1 MFNFES
7 ILLIISQNATNYD
20 LNFPSDVVLRINLAW
35 CNSLEELENNLK
47 KHSNQEIFVDL
58 PIDRI
63 KPPNNKYSLKDLKPI
78 LNIYKN
84 IKYFAISNVEDE
96 TDLDEFLNIV
106 PETITIIP
114 KIESPKGIINIKK
127 IIEKLDYDEKYI
139 MLDHDDLFSSIK
151 RNNEEQSMFQT
162 YVKQLITSCK
172 ENDVGILRT
181 VGVVFS
187 DDEKRETQYIK

>member
-1 MFNFES
+1 
-7 ILLIISQNATNYD
+7 
-20 LNFPSDVVLRINLAW
+20 
-35 CNSLEELENNLK
+35 
-47 KHSNQEIFVDL
+47 
-58 PIDRI
+58 
-63 KPPNNKYSLKDLKPI
+63 
-78 LNIYKN
+78 
-84 IKYFAISNVEDE
+84 
-96 TDLDEFLNIV
+96 
-106 PETITIIP
+106 
-114 KIESPKGIINIKK
+114 
-127 IIEKLDYDEKYI
+127 

>member
-1 MFNFES
+1 M
-7 ILLIISQNATNYD
+7 LIISQNATNYD
-20 LNFPSDVVLRINLAW
+20 LTFPSDVVLRINLAW

-47 KHSNQEIFVDL
+47 KHSNQKIFVDL
-58 PIDRI
+58 PIGRI

-96 TDLDEFLNIV
+96 TDLDEFLDIV
-106 PETITIIP
+106 PKTITIIP
-114 KIESPKGIINIKK
+114 KIESPKGIINVKK

-151 RNNEEQSMFQT
+151 RNNEEPSMFQT

-181 VGVVFS
+181 VAVVFS

>member
-1 MFNFES
+1 M
-7 ILLIISQNATNYD
+7 
-20 LNFPSDVVLRINLAW
+20 
-35 CNSLEELENNLK
+35 
-47 KHSNQEIFVDL
+47 
-58 PIDRI
+58 
-63 KPPNNKYSLKDLKPI
+63 
-78 LNIYKN
+78 
-84 IKYFAISNVEDE
+84 
-96 TDLDEFLNIV
+96 
-106 PETITIIP
+106 
-114 KIESPKGIINIKK
+114 
-127 IIEKLDYDEKYI
+127 DYDEKYI

>member
-1 MFNFES
+1 M
-7 ILLIISQNATNYD
+7 LLIISQNATNYD

-47 KHSNQEIFVDL
+47 KHSDQKIFVDL
-58 PIDRI
+58 PIGRI

-78 LNIYKN
+78 LNNYKN
-84 IKYFAISNVEDE
+84 IRYFAISNVEDE
-96 TDLDEFLNIV
+96 TDLDEFLDIV

-172 ENDVGILRT
+172 EADVGILRT